1 MQKVKMQI
9 SELTGSAL
17 DYAVDRAVNGKRYSE
32 ELSIRRTAGDSFRPS
47 SSWNKSGP
55 LLETWQI
62 FLKPPHDVHK
72 SKVGPNGK
80 RVGEWEIHEGWTAI
94 ISARVT
100 TRPSP
105 EPLLFPF
112 GGCYC
117 GQGDTPLQ
125 AICRAIASTAGD
137 SIDVPKE
144 LFKKAGGA
152 S

>member
-17 DYAVDRAVNGKRYSE
+17 DYAVDRAVNGKKYSE

-47 SSWNKSGP
+47 SSWSKSGP

-72 SKVGPNGK
+72 SKIGPDGK
-80 RVGEWEIHEGWTAI
+80 RVGEWEIHDGWTAT
-94 ISARVT
+94 ISARVIT
-100 TRPSP
+100 KPSL
-105 EPLLFPF
+105 EPLFPF
-112 GGCYC
+112 GGCYR
-117 GQGDTPLQ
+117 GIGETPLQ

-137 SIDVPKE
+137 EIDIPKE
-144 LFKKAGGA
+144 LIKKAGGTA
-152 S
+152 